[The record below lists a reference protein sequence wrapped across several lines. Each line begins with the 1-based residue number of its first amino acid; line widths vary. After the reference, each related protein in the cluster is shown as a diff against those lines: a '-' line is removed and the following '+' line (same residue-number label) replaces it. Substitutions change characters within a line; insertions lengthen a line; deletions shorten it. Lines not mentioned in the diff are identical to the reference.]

1 MYLSGIFCEKVGQ
14 YCINNFVRTMLTL
27 LSKNIIYKNNT
38 YILEKKFGRGILR
51 EINHSVK

>member
-1 MYLSGIFCEKVGQ
+1 
-14 YCINNFVRTMLTL
+14 MLTL

-51 EINHSVK
+51 EINHSVKQ